1 MILDLRSATQRHAF
15 YRGKY
20 DETLLDSFLRL
31 VEADSVVLDVG
42 ANIGF
47 YSIPIAMRLLEL
59 GGTGKVFAFEP
70 LAQNMA
76 RLGENAELNAVTSY
90 IEMCPF
96 GLSSQITRANL
107 VLRGEFTAGSTT
119 GNASIG
125 ISEHWDSGLDNV
137 SAPLETLDSLL
148 AEGRFDRVDVIKLD
162 IEGHE
167 DHFFAGGARALRETR
182 PVILMEVNK
191 PYYRARG
198 LWNVDSVF
206 SRAIPER
213 YLKLRLVSGQWERVV
228 NLNEC
233 PELADVF
240 LVPEE
245 KELPWRERMG
255 WPLAETRSV

>member
-1 MILDLRSATQRHAF
+1 MILDLRSMTQVHAF
-15 YRGKY
+15 YRGRY
-20 DETLLDSFLRL
+20 DEALLDCILAL

-47 YSIPIAMRLLEL
+47 YSIPIAVRLSEL
-59 GGTGKVFAFEP
+59 GGSGKVFAFEP
-70 LAQNMA
+70 FARNVA
-76 RLGENAELNAVTSY
+76 RLGENARLNAVTSY

-96 GLSSQITRANL
+96 GLSSQRGTTDL
-107 VLRGEFTAGSTT
+107 VLREEFVSGPST

-125 ISEHWDSGLDNV
+125 ISEDWDSGFERV
-137 SAPLETLDSLL
+137 SVPLETLDSLM
-148 AEGRFDRVDVIKLD
+148 AEGRLGRIDIIKLD

-167 DHFFAGGARALRETR
+167 DHFFTGGALALRAAR

-206 SRAIPER
+206 SPAIPER
-213 YLKLRLVSGQWERVV
+213 YSKFRLVSGRWERVV

-233 PELADVF
+233 SELENVF

-245 KELPWRERMG
+245 KYLSWRQQIDQARTG
-255 WPLAETRSV
+255 S